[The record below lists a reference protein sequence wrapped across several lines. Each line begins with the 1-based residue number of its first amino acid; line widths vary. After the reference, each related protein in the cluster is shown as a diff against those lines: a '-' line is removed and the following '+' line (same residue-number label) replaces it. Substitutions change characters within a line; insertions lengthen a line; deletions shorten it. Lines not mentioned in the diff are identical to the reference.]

1 MIRKFYF
8 KLYLQKML
16 CEKHVCSVQRL
27 SKLEN
32 SKEREKKLTLI
43 QSAHWQKIVNNAL
56 PVFNHELRLY

>member
-1 MIRKFYF
+1 
-8 KLYLQKML
+8 ML

-43 QSAHWQKIVNNAL
+43 LSAHWQKIVNNAL
-56 PVFNHELRLY
+56 SAFNHELRLN